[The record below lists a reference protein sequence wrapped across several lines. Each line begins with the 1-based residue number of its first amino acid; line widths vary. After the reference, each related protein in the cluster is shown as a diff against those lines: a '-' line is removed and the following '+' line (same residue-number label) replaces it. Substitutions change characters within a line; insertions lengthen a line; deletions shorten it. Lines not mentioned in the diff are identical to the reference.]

1 MARVIEVVVSPTG
14 EVTTQTKGYAGAECQ
29 QASKW
34 LEQALGIV
42 TQDRKTA
49 EFFDNALVG
58 QRVLENKC
66 D

>member
-14 EVTTQTKGYAGAECQ
+14 EITTQTKGYAGAECQ

-34 LEQALGIV
+34 LENALGIV

-49 EFFDNALVG
+49 EFYQTATQQQEVR
-58 QRVLENKC
+58 Q
-66 D
+66 